1 MNPAILSPY
10 ASQNWDA
17 LNGAQYALL
26 QAQLAKVGRSPDK
39 YYFLAPSLCGSDRR
53 FKVQEK
59 RKAEWV
65 EFLNIAYAAGVDPST
80 LPDLEGCDTLI
91 YKNIALE
98 DSALVAATAVIDPA
112 GANNSLTF
120 TADTP
125 GALGNDISIQYFD
138 PGGATAT
145 LGVTV
150 VGKLILVSLG
160 RAASAIN
167 TTATALK
174 SAIDANPTAAALVNV
189 ANTSPDTGAG
199 LVTAMPRTFLEKGQ
213 DIWPVP

>member
-10 ASQNWDA
+10 ASDNWDA
-17 LNGAQYALL
+17 LNGSQYALL
-26 QAQLAKVGRSPDK
+26 QAQLAKAGRNPDK
-39 YYFLAPSLCGSDRR
+39 YAFLAPSLCGADRR

-65 EFLNIAYAAGVDPST
+65 EFLNIALAAGVDIST
-80 LPDLEGCDTLI
+80 LPELQECNTLI

-98 DSALVAATAVIDPA
+98 DSALVAASAVIDPA

-125 GALGNDISIQYFD
+125 GAAGNDISIRYFD
-138 PGGATAT
+138 PGGTDAT
-145 LGVTV
+145 LSVTV
-150 VGKLILVSLG
+150 SGKFILVSLG

-167 TTATALK
+167 TTATAL
-174 SAIDANPTAAALVNV
+174 AAAVNAVPAAAALVNIT
-189 ANTSPDTGAG
+189 NTSPDTGAG
-199 LVTAMPRTFLEKGQ
+199 LVTAMPLTFLTGGQ
-213 DIWPVP
+213 DIWPPA

>member
-145 LGVTV
+145 
-150 VGKLILVSLG
+150 
-160 RAASAIN
+160 
-167 TTATALK
+167 ALK
-174 SAIDANPTAAALVNV
+174 AAIDANPTAAALVNV

>member
-10 ASQNWDA
+10 ASENWDA

-26 QAQLAKVGRSPDK
+26 QAQLAKYGRDPDK
-39 YYFLAPSLCGSDRR
+39 YAFLAPRLCGTDRR
-53 FKVQEK
+53 FKVIEK

-65 EFLNIAYAAGVDPST
+65 EFLNIALAAGVDIST
-80 LPDLEGCDTLI
+80 LPELMECDTLI

-98 DSALVAATAVIDPA
+98 DSALVAASIIINPA

-125 GALGNDISIQYFD
+125 GALGNDISIQYRD
-138 PGGATAT
+138 PGGASAV

-150 VGKLILVSLG
+150 VGKFILVNLG

-167 TTATALK
+167 TTATAL
-174 SAIDANPTAAALVNV
+174 AAAVNAVPAAAALVNI

-213 DIWPVP
+213 DVWPVA